1 MVAGKQVGAKKE
13 GKRNELY
20 VYNLHLPALAGL
32 RIKNFCSIPIRF
44 FFTGFDALFATFY
57 GKQYYTEKYIKQ
69 MRALK

>member
-44 FFTGFDALFATFY
+44 FFTGFDAFY
-57 GKQYYTEKYIKQ
+57 GRQYYTEKYIKQ